1 MTITISA
8 EHHAA
13 RLEGTRAFLDEGASP
28 ARVRIYGGTR
38 PATPADTPASAML
51 VEVRLTKPCGS
62 VIDGHLLLTPQEN
75 ALIARTGVA
84 TWARIVNGAE
94 LTAMD
99 LDCSGLG
106 GTGDIRLAQTQLY
119 AGGYAQMASAT
130 LG

>member
-38 PATPADTPASAML
+38 PATPADIPSSAML

-62 VIDGHLLLTPQEN
+62 VIDGHLVLTPQEN

-94 LTAMD
+94 ITAMD
-99 LDCSGLG
+99 LDCSALD

>member
-28 ARVRIYGGTR
+28 ARVRIYGGIR

-94 LTAMD
+94 ITAMD
-99 LDCSGLG
+99 LDCSALG

-130 LG
+130 LT

>member
-13 RLEGTRAFLDEGASP
+13 RLEGTRAFLDEGSSP
-28 ARVRIYGGTR
+28 ARVRIYGGIR

-51 VEVRLTKPCGS
+51 VEVKLTKPCGG

-94 LTAMD
+94 IAAMD
-99 LDCSGLG
+99 LDCSALG

>member
-94 LTAMD
+94 ITAMD
-99 LDCSGLG
+99 LDCSALG

>member
-28 ARVRIYGGTR
+28 ARVRIYSGMR

-51 VEVRLTKPCGS
+51 VEVKLTKPCGS
-62 VIDGHLLLTPQEN
+62 VIDGHLVLTPQEN

-94 LTAMD
+94 ITAMD
-99 LDCSGLG
+99 LDCSALG

>member
-38 PATPADTPASAML
+38 PATPTDPPASAML

-94 LTAMD
+94 ITAMD

>member
-13 RLEGTRAFLDEGASP
+13 RLEGTRAFLDVGASP

-94 LTAMD
+94 ITAMD
-99 LDCSGLG
+99 LDCSALG

>member
-28 ARVRIYGGTR
+28 ARVRIYGGIR

-99 LDCSGLG
+99 LDCSALG

>member
-1 MTITISA
+1 MTMTIST

-28 ARVRIYGGTR
+28 ARVRIYSGTR

-62 VIDGHLLLTPQEN
+62 VIDGHLVLTPQEN

-84 TWARIVNGAE
+84 SWARIVNGAE
-94 LTAMD
+94 ITAMD
-99 LDCSGLG
+99 LDCCGLG

>member
-13 RLEGTRAFLDEGASP
+13 RLEGTRAFLDEGSSP
-28 ARVRIYGGTR
+28 ARVRIYGGIR

-51 VEVRLTKPCGS
+51 VEVKLTKPCGG

-94 LTAMD
+94 ITAMD

-130 LG
+130 IG

>member
-13 RLEGTRAFLDEGASP
+13 RLEGTRAFLDVGASP

-38 PATPADTPASAML
+38 PATPADIPSSAML

-62 VIDGHLLLTPQEN
+62 VIDGQLLLTPQES

-94 LTAMD
+94 IAAMD
-99 LDCSGLG
+99 LDCSALG

-130 LG
+130 LA

>member
-1 MTITISA
+1 
-8 EHHAA
+8 
-13 RLEGTRAFLDEGASP
+13 
-28 ARVRIYGGTR
+28 
-38 PATPADTPASAML
+38 ML

-62 VIDGHLLLTPQEN
+62 VIDGHLVLTPQEN

-84 TWARIVNGAE
+84 SWARIVNGAE
-94 LTAMD
+94 ITAMD

>member
-13 RLEGTRAFLDEGASP
+13 RLEGTRAFLDVGASP

-38 PATPADTPASAML
+38 PATPADIPSSAML

-62 VIDGHLLLTPQEN
+62 VIDGQLLLTPQES

-94 LTAMD
+94 ITAMD
-99 LDCSGLG
+99 LDCSGLD
-106 GTGDIRLAQTQLY
+106 GTAEIRLAQTQLY

-130 LG
+130 LA

>member
-84 TWARIVNGAE
+84 SWARIVNGVE

-99 LDCSGLG
+99 LDCSALG

>member
-28 ARVRIYGGTR
+28 ARVRIYGGIR

-62 VIDGHLLLTPQEN
+62 VIDGHLVLTPQEN

-94 LTAMD
+94 ITAMD
-99 LDCSGLG
+99 LDCSALG

>member
-28 ARVRIYGGTR
+28 ARVRIYGGIR

-94 LTAMD
+94 ITAMD
-99 LDCSGLG
+99 LDCSALG

>member
-28 ARVRIYGGTR
+28 ARVRIYSGIR
-38 PATPADTPASAML
+38 PAAPADTPASAML

-62 VIDGHLLLTPQEN
+62 VIDGHLVLTPQEN

-94 LTAMD
+94 VTAMD

>member
-1 MTITISA
+1 MTMTIST

-13 RLEGTRAFLDEGASP
+13 RLEGTRAFLDEGSSP
-28 ARVRIYGGTR
+28 ARVRIYGGIR
-38 PATPADTPASAML
+38 PAAPADTPASAML

-62 VIDGHLLLTPQEN
+62 VIDGQLLLTPQEN

-94 LTAMD
+94 ITAMD
-99 LDCSGLG
+99 LDCSALD

-130 LG
+130 LA